1 MKNTILN
8 IIFFITIS
16 LVLFQ
21 CANRGTADGGPKDE
35 TPPIITKEEPANF
48 STNFKANEIQIYFN
62 EYIKFKNLQKQLI
75 VSPPMDPEP
84 EITPLS
90 AASKYITIKIYDTLQ
105 PNTTYAINFGESI
118 IDNNEGNPFPFYK
131 YVFST
136 GSYIDSLSVKG
147 LIIEAFERETAESV
161 SLLLHKVDSAYT
173 DSIVFKQKPK
183 YIGITD
189 SLSEFSIDN
198 IKAGSYL
205 LTALKEENTNY
216 IYQPKD
222 DKFGY
227 RSQFVTVPSDTAY
240 VLKLFKQDPEFKF
253 TRARQLAESR
263 IGFAYE
269 GIPDS
274 LSVKLLSDVPDDF
287 LSTTSKEFEKD
298 TLNFWLNPKL
308 DIDSLRFQVTYFSTK
323 DTVTVR
329 MKKME
334 KDSLILKTVNST
346 LKPGDDMLL
355 RSSIPLTAVDMSK
368 TLIIDKDSAAIE
380 SLLSIDKNNPTLAKL
395 NFGLTENNNYDI
407 TLFPGALKDFYGTE
421 NDTLRLRAGTKLLSD
436 YGNIRVSLRNA
447 KYPIILQFVTTNGE
461 VKEEKI
467 VREQGPID
475 FINIDPGNY
484 FLRAIF
490 DTNDNGK
497 YDSGNFL
504 KKIQPERV
512 SYAEEL
518 VEVRAFWE
526 EFTEFI
532 LED

>member
-1 MKNTILN
+1 MKNTISN
-8 IIFFITIS
+8 IILSITIS
-16 LVLFQ
+16 LVLFK
-21 CANRGTADGGPKDE
+21 CANRGTAEGGPKDE
-35 TPPIITKEEPANF
+35 TPPVIIKEEPANF
-48 STNFKANEIQIYFN
+48 STNFKANEIQIYFD

-75 VSPPMDPEP
+75 VSPPMDPAP

-147 LIIEAFERETAESV
+147 LVTEAFERETPESV
-161 SLLLHKVDSAYT
+161 SVLLHEVDSTYT

-205 LTALKEENTNY
+205 LTALKEENPNY

-227 RSQFVTVPSDTAY
+227 RSKFITVPSDTAY

-269 GIPDS
+269 GVPDS
-274 LSVKLLSDVPDDF
+274 LSVKLLSDVPEDF
-287 LSTTSKEFEKD
+287 LSTISKEFEKD
-298 TLNFWLNPKL
+298 TLNFWMNPKP
-308 DIDSLRFQVTYFSTK
+308 DIDSLRFQVAYFSKK
-323 DTVTVR
+323 DTVRVR
-329 MKKME
+329 MKKMD
-334 KDSLILKTVNST
+334 KDSLILKTINST

-355 RSSIPLTAVDMSK
+355 RSSIPLTSFDMSK
-368 TLIIDKDSAAIE
+368 TSIIDKDSTAIE
-380 SLLSIDKNNPTLAKL
+380 SQLSIDENNPTVAKL
-395 NFGLTENNNYDI
+395 NFDLIENNTYDI

-447 KYPIILQFVTTNGE
+447 KYPIILQFVTTNGD

-467 VREQGPID
+467 VRERGPVD
-475 FINIDPGNY
+475 FTNIDPGKY

-504 KKIQPERV
+504 KKRQPERV

-526 EFTEFI
+526 EITEFI

>member
-90 AASKYITIKIYDTLQ
+90 VASKYITIKIYDTLQ

-173 DSIVFKQKPK
+173 DSILFKQKPK

-329 MKKME
+329 MKKW
-334 KDSLILKTVNST
+334 KRIH
-346 LKPGDDMLL
+346 
-355 RSSIPLTAVDMSK
+355 
-368 TLIIDKDSAAIE
+368 
-380 SLLSIDKNNPTLAKL
+380 
-395 NFGLTENNNYDI
+395 
-407 TLFPGALKDFYGTE
+407 
-421 NDTLRLRAGTKLLSD
+421 
-436 YGNIRVSLRNA
+436 
-447 KYPIILQFVTTNGE
+447 
-461 VKEEKI
+461 
-467 VREQGPID
+467 
-475 FINIDPGNY
+475 
-484 FLRAIF
+484 
-490 DTNDNGK
+490 
-497 YDSGNFL
+497 
-504 KKIQPERV
+504 
-512 SYAEEL
+512 
-518 VEVRAFWE
+518 
-526 EFTEFI
+526 
-532 LED
+532 